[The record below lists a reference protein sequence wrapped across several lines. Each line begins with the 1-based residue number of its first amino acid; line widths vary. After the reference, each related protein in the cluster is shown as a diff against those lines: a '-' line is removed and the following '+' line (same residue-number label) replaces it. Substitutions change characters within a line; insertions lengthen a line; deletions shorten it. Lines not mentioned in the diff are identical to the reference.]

1 MPVIELQTVFG
12 HDRCASVL
20 NTLSDALYDGRVD
33 PCVLN
38 TVTVKC
44 TDTQFET
51 LIVVQLLFLWLCA
64 LVFSAHRHMCALS
77 TGSSSC
83 AQAGS
88 REEGEGEGSAGP
100 CWVRAAVH
108 WFSHIYHRDQD
119 HHKGST
125 GASSKTTEP

>member
-1 MPVIELQTVFG
+1 MPVIELQTVFEHEG
-12 HDRCASVL
+12 CASVL
-20 NTLSDALYDGRVD
+20 YTLSDALYDGRVD
-33 PCVLN
+33 LCVLN
-38 TVTVKC
+38 TVTGEC
-44 TDTQFET
+44 TDARFET

-88 REEGEGEGSAGP
+88 RGEGEGSAGP

-108 WFSHIYHRDQD
+108 WFSHI
-119 HHKGST
+119 HHT
-125 GASSKTTEP
+125 ETRITTRARRRLP